1 MTTPKPEPAVAE
13 LAAIVTELKVGMKW
27 FLGLFLVVVS
37 VPNFIA
43 TLTIP
48 EFRQI
53 FQDALPGK
61 PLPEI
66 TLLFIG
72 GYWFFQ
78 ILSLALP
85 IMGLLFVVRGKRVR
99 NWTIGGVLVIFAIG
113 LQLMLTECAMFL
125 PMVGLMVGMGDMGGG
140 QAGAH

>member
-1 MTTPKPEPAVAE
+1 MNDKPEPSVAE
-13 LAAIVTELKVGMKW
+13 LAAIVAELKVGMKW
-27 FLGLFLVVVS
+27 FLGLFLVVMS
-37 VPNFIA
+37 VPNVIA
-43 TLTIP
+43 TFAIP

-66 TLLFIG
+66 TLLLIG

-78 ILSLALP
+78 LLSLAWP
-85 IMGLLFVVRGKRVR
+85 IVGLIVIVRGKRIR
-99 NWTIGGVLVIFAIG
+99 NWTIGGVLLIFAIG

-125 PMVGLMVGMGDMGGG
+125 PMVGLMVGMGMGDQDPSG
-140 QAGAH
+140 H